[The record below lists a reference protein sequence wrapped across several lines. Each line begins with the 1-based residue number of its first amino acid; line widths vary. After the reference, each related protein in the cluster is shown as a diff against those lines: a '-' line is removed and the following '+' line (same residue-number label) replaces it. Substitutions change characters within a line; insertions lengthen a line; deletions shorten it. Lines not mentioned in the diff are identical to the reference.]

1 MSLELKLVALAQA
14 VGADVKNLTL
24 KQGDLTTLNTTTK
37 GSLVG
42 AINELLTLIGSAGAA
57 IDDAAGNG
65 NTAVTWSAD
74 KIFDTIEAAKTAVK
88 NDLTNGATAALD
100 TLSELA
106 AALGNDPNFAT
117 TIATG
122 LSNRVRVDAVQT
134 FTSPQQTQGRANI
147 GAAAASDL
155 TALTTGLGNYDRD
168 FAAEY
173 ATAKA

>member
-1 MSLELKLVALAQA
+1 MSLETKIVALANA
-14 VGADVKNLTL
+14 IGADVKDLRV
-24 KQGDLTTLNTTTK
+24 KQGDLTTLSTTAKTN
-37 GSLVG
+37 LVA
-42 AINELLTLIGSAGAA
+42 AINELATMIAGSGVS
-57 IDDAAGNG
+57 INDAAGNG
-65 NTAVTWSAD
+65 DTAVTWSAD

-134 FTSPQQTQGRANI
+134 FTSPQQAQGRANI
-147 GAAAASDL
+147 GAAADSDL

-168 FAAEY
+168 FAADY